1 MGRIDVILPD
11 ELEHKLRMEVGKRM
25 GAKRGNFTEAIKE
38 AIDMWLKQEEVE
50 RLAERAIQKGI
61 SISEKNNIINT
72 LFTYRKAAI
81 PAYMKMIES
90 KQVLDSEKQQI
101 YDNIQKINES

>member
-25 GAKRGNFTEAIKE
+25 GAKRECTEAIKE
-38 AIDMWLKQEEVE
+38 SIDLWLKQEEVD

-72 LFTYRKAAI
+72 LFTYHHAAI
-81 PAYMKMIES
+81 RPYMKMIES
-90 KQVLDSEKQQI
+90 KTILDEERQQI
-101 YDNIQKINES
+101 YENIQKINES

>member
-11 ELEHKLRMEVGKRM
+11 ELEHRFRMEVGKRK

-38 AIDMWLKQEEVE
+38 AIDLWLNQEEVD
-50 RLAERAIQKGI
+50 RLAERAIQKGV
-61 SISEKNNIINT
+61 SISEKTNIINT

-81 PAYMKMIES
+81 RPYMKMIES
-90 KQVLDSEKQQI
+90 KHVLNEERQQI
-101 YDNIQKINES
+101 YDNIQKINEP

>member
-1 MGRIDVILPD
+1 VGRIDVILPD

-25 GAKRGNFTEAIKE
+25 GAKRGNLTEAIKE
-38 AIDMWLKQEEVE
+38 AIDLWLKQEEVD

-72 LFTYRKAAI
+72 LFTYHHAAI
-81 PAYMKMIES
+81 PAYVKMIES
-90 KQVLDSEKQQI
+90 KTILDEERQQI